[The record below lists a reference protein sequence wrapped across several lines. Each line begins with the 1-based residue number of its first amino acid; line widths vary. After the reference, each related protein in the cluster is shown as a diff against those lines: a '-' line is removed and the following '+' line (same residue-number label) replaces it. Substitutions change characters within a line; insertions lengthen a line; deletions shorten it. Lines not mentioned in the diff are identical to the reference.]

1 MMSISSY
8 FPAFWTSSSM
18 PSWETS
24 TWISALEEFSAESLL
39 TVSTAGVKVMSG
51 SGDELLSIFF
61 GVVTP

>member
-1 MMSISSY
+1 MMSMSLY
-8 FPAFWTSSSM
+8 FPAFPRSSSM

-24 TWISALEEFSAESLL
+24 TWMEALPEFSAESRL

-51 SGDELLSIFF
+51 SGAELFSIFF

>member
-1 MMSISSY
+1 
-8 FPAFWTSSSM
+8 M